1 MKRVMRWRS
10 PIRGPWLTSMFALPL
25 LVGLPIVAFTGLLDR
40 LAYGREQ
47 AIPAADAVGG
57 LQLPWVDWPVSPAW
71 LFRLTEG
78 LHVGLGIVLVPL
90 VLAKLWSVIPKLF
103 TAPERN
109 PVKLLERLSLVLLVG
124 SILFLIVTG
133 LLNVQYD
140 YVFGFSFYDGHY
152 AAAWVFLASF
162 ALHVVTKLPTM
173 VRSLRGRSL
182 RTELATPLAATRSEP
197 AHPLVAPDPDPPTMS
212 RRGAIALVGGGM
224 LFVAALTV
232 GQFTDRLR
240 STALLLPRGR
250 TTAPDST
257 ERGGP
262 NDFPV
267 NRTFVASGI
276 TPAAVGSAWTLT
288 LTGGAAPVVLDRA
301 ALAALPQ
308 HTAELPIAC
317 VEGWSTSQVWTGVR
331 LTDLARAAGVTD
343 PATAE
348 VRSVEVGSPFARSL
362 LNRAQTLS
370 PDSLLALR
378 VNGAELSPD
387 HGYPARLIVP
397 ALPGVHNTKWVATIG
412 FSRAAP
418 R

>member
-1 MKRVMRWRS
+1 MSRPLRWRS

-25 LVGLPIVAFTGLLDR
+25 LAGLPVVALTGLLDR

-57 LQLPWVDWPVSPAW
+57 LQLPWWDWPADPAW

-78 LHVGLGIVLVPL
+78 LHVGLGTVLVPL

-103 TAPERN
+103 TGPERN
-109 PVKLLERLSLVLLVG
+109 PVALLERLSLVLLVG
-124 SILFLIVTG
+124 SILFLVVTG

-152 AAAWVFLASF
+152 AAAWVFLAAF
-162 ALHVVTKLPTM
+162 TLHVVTKLPTM
-173 VRSLRGRSL
+173 VRSLRSRRL
-182 RTELATPLAATRSEP
+182 RTELATPLAATRPEP
-197 AHPLVAPDPDPPTMS
+197 PHPLVAPDPDPPTMS

-224 LFVAALTV
+224 VFVAALTV
-232 GQFTDRLR
+232 GQFTDRFR
-240 STALLLPRGR
+240 ATALLLPRGR
-250 TTAPDST
+250 TTAPGST

-267 NRTFVASGI
+267 NRTFAASGI
-276 TPAAVGSAWTLT
+276 DPAVVGDGWRLT

-308 HTAELPIAC
+308 HTARLPIAC
-317 VEGWSTSQVWTGVR
+317 VEGWSTSQEWTGVR
-331 LTDLARAAGVTD
+331 LTDLARAAGV
-343 PATAE
+343 PAPASAE
-348 VRSVEVGSPFARSL
+348 VRSAEAAGPFTRSL
-362 LNRAQTLS
+362 LNRAQTLA
-370 PDSLLALR
+370 PDSMLALR
-378 VNGAELSPD
+378 VNGADLSRD
-387 HGYPARLIVP
+387 HGFPARLVVP

-412 FSRAAP
+412 FSGAP